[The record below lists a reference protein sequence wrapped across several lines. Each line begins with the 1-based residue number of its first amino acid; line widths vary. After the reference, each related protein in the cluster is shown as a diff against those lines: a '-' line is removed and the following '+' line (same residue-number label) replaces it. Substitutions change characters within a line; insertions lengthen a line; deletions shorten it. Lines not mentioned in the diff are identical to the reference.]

1 MTAGRTWVLEKALE
15 ELWISLQGYASLILG
30 TTEMHRAPKNI
41 WFSLKHCT
49 GLLVAHGIE
58 HRAPGDLWRFL
69 EHCTGHFLWGS
80 LEDFKEHHET
90 WGVSETLRRIWRG
103 SGLQRTWGGSLKHC
117 KGLLRCFGKVHKDPN
132 DLLGIYITLH
142 WSARIDQQ
150 DFKEP

>member
-80 LEDFKEHHET
+80 LEEFKEHHIT
-90 WGVSETLRRIWRG
+90 WGVSETLLRIWRAVQG
-103 SGLQRTWGGSLKHC
+103 SKELVEDLWSIAKDCWDVLERFTKIQTICWG
-117 KGLLRCFGKVHKDPN
+117 
-132 DLLGIYITLH
+132 YT
-142 WSARIDQQ
+142 
-150 DFKEP
+150 